1 MSDGSTGPRF
11 IPRFIGPLIQQTL
24 ADTPVT
30 VVQGARQVGKSTLV
44 REVVAG
50 SGATFVTL
58 DDPAAQQAALADPES
73 FVRQADGLLA
83 IDEVQ
88 RAPAL
93 IRAIKRA
100 VDDDRRPGRFLI
112 TGSANLLEL
121 PGAQDSLAGRAET
134 IPLYGLSKGEME
146 GSREDFIDLVLAG
159 DSHTLRG
166 RPATLNR
173 HEYLEIICAGSYPE
187 PLQRTGQRRNAW
199 FDNYLRRIVSR
210 DARDV
215 SRLIHLDRLPILIK
229 ALAAN
234 NAGELVLTRLAVAS
248 GLPETSLRS
257 YIALL
262 ERLYLVHR
270 LPPWGNNL
278 TSRAIGRP
286 KVALLDS
293 GLAARLGHLSPKAM
307 GPGASDGAAGALFEA
322 YATGELRR
330 QTGWATSDVE
340 LFHFRHRDGYEVDVV
355 IEDGHHNVAGIEIKA
370 TASPGKRHFAG
381 LEFLREKIGKRF
393 TLGVLLY
400 SGKTPLPFGD
410 RIWALPYQTLWSANG
425 DA

>member
-1 MSDGSTGPRF
+1 MEDGSTGPPF
-11 IPRFIGPLIQQTL
+11 IPRFIGPLVQQTL

-44 REVVAG
+44 RQVVAG

-58 DDPAAQQAALADPES
+58 DDSAAHQAALTDPES

-93 IRAIKRA
+93 IRAMKGA

-134 IPLYGLSKGEME
+134 IPLYGLSQGELE
-146 GSREDFIDLVLAG
+146 GSREDFIDRVLAG
-159 DSHTLRG
+159 DADALRR
-166 RPATLNR
+166 RPATLSR

-187 PLQRTGQRRNAW
+187 PLRRTGRRRDAW

-215 SRLIHLDRLPILIK
+215 SRLMHLDRLPILVKI
-229 ALAAN
+229 LAAN
-234 NAGELVLTRLAVAS
+234 NAGELVLARVAADS
-248 GLPETSLRS
+248 GLPETSLRN

-262 ERLYLVHR
+262 ESLYLVHR

-278 TSRAIGRP
+278 TSRAVGRP

-293 GLAARLGHLSPKAM
+293 GLAARLAHLSPKAM
-307 GPGASDGAAGALFEA
+307 APGAADGAAGALFEA

-330 QTGWATSDVE
+330 QAGWATSDVE

-355 IEDGHHNVAGIEIKA
+355 IEDGHRDVAGIEIKA
-370 TASPGKRHFAG
+370 TASPGKRHFRG
-381 LEFLREKIGKRF
+381 LEFLRDKLGKRF
-393 TLGVLLY
+393 QLGVLLY

-410 RIWALPYQTLWSANG
+410 RLWALPYQTLWSATK